1 MITSTE
7 ALKSLAQEAA
17 LMPQEEML
25 EVSKKKKQLYIGIPK
40 ETSFQENRVA
50 LTPEAVK
57 LLTSNGNKVIIE
69 RDAGKKANFS
79 DTDYSEAGAEIGD
92 VTQVF
97 DADIILKVAPPFKKE
112 IKMMKSHQTLL
123 SALQLT
129 VHPKDTLEL
138 LMKKKVTAIAWD
150 FIKDEE
156 NIFPVVRAMGEI
168 AGNTSI
174 LIAAEYLSNI
184 NEGKGLMFGGIA
196 GVQPSEVVILGAGTV
211 GEFATKA
218 ALGLGAEVRV
228 FDNSISRLRRLQQSI
243 GHKVFTSTVQPNVLA
258 RELKTA
264 DVVIGAIRTNSGR
277 TPCIVSTEMVESMKD
292 GSVIVDVS
300 IDRGGCFETSEV
312 TNHDHP
318 VFTKHGVIHYCVPNI
333 ASRVSRTASFALSNI
348 FGPLLN
354 TMGDEGG
361 ATSLMKRNHG
371 FRNGTYVYRGTLTKE
386 MLGKAFH
393 LPFKDLELLFHTIR

>member
-1 MITSTE
+1 MITSKE

-25 EVSKKKKQLYIGIPK
+25 EIGKKKKSLYIGIPK

-50 LTPEAVK
+50 LSPEAVK
-57 LLTSNGNKVIIE
+57 LLSNNGHRVIIE
-69 RDAGKKANFS
+69 RAAGEKANFS
-79 DTDYSEAGAEIGD
+79 DNDYSEAGAEIGD

-112 IKMMKSHQTLL
+112 IKMMKSHQTLM
-123 SALQLT
+123 SALQMT

-156 NIFPVVRAMGEI
+156 EIFPIVRAMGEI

-196 GVQPSEVVILGAGTV
+196 GVKPSEVVILGAGTV

-228 FDNSISRLRRLQQSI
+228 FDNSISRLRRLQDSI
-243 GHKVFTSTVQPNVLA
+243 GHKIFTSTVQPNI
-258 RELKTA
+258 LKSVIESA
-264 DVVIGAIRTNSGR
+264 DVVIGAIRSPAGR
-277 TPCIVSTEMVESMKD
+277 TPCIVTSEMVQAMKE

-312 TNHDHP
+312 TNHEHP

-333 ASRVSRTASFALSNI
+333 ASRVSRTASYALSNI
-348 FGPLLN
+348 FAPMIN
-354 TMGDEGG
+354 TMGNEGG
-361 ATSLMKRNHG
+361 ATPLMKRNAG
-371 FRNGTYVYRGTLTKE
+371 FRNGTYVYKGTLTKE
-386 MLGKAFH
+386 MLGEAFN
-393 LPFKDLELLFHTIR
+393 LPYKDIDLLFHTF